1 MSFVSILFIAV
12 GLGMDAF
19 TVAVGAGVTVSRV
32 SFGPVFRLAF
42 HFGFFQFAMPIV
54 GWAAGRTVATYIAH
68 YDHWLAFGLL
78 ACVGGKMIIDAL
90 KDGAEVSRKDP
101 TRGVT
106 LVMLS
111 VATSI
116 DALAVGL
123 SLAFLNVNILYPS
136 VVIGV
141 VAALM
146 TTVGMIF
153 GDLLSRFAGRKVGI
167 AGGLILIG
175 IGIKILAEHLLA

>member
-1 MSFVSILFIAV
+1 MSFFSMLFIAV

-19 TVAVGAGVTVSRV
+19 TVAIGAGVTVRKV
-32 SFGPVFRLAF
+32 SFRPLFRLAF

-54 GWAAGRTVATYIAH
+54 GWIAGRTVAPFIAR
-68 YDHWLAFGLL
+68 YDHWVAFGLL
-78 ACVGGKMIIDAL
+78 AFVGGKMIIDSL
-90 KDGAEVSRKDP
+90 KDGPETFRKDP

-123 SLAFLNVNILYPS
+123 SLAFLDVNILYPS
-136 VVIGV
+136 VIIGV
-141 VAALM
+141 VAMLM

-175 IGIKILAEHLLA
+175 IGIKILAEHLLV

>member
-1 MSFVSILFIAV
+1 
-12 GLGMDAF
+12 MDAF
-19 TVAVGAGVTVSRV
+19 TVAIGAGVTVRKV

-54 GWAAGRTVATYIAH
+54 GWIAGRTIEPYIAR

-78 ACVGGKMIIDAL
+78 TYVGLTMIIDSL
-90 KDGAEVSRKDP
+90 KNGTGTFQNDP
-101 TRGVT
+101 TRGMT

-136 VVIGV
+136 IVIGV
-141 VAALM
+141 VAAVM
-146 TTVGMIF
+146 TAVGMIF

-175 IGIKILAEHLLA
+175 IGIKILVEHLLA